1 MAVSVR
7 LMRNSILSLPLKQK
21 GVVMRL
27 ISASTP
33 ILALVLIGLVL
44 FGCSGDPETKKVA
57 HYKKAMVYLEEKN
70 PSAAT
75 IELRNAIQ
83 LDPKYAQ
90 ARYQLGLLYL
100 QAGEAK
106 NAFNELQ
113 RAASLDPANLDA

>member
-75 IELRNAIQ
+75 IEAGS
-83 LDPKYAQ
+83 PKITEA
-90 ARYQLGLLYL
+90 AGDLGTDNVLT
-100 QAGEAK
+100 AAMEA
-106 NAFNELQ
+106 E
-113 RAASLDPANLDA
+113 AAMYFTG